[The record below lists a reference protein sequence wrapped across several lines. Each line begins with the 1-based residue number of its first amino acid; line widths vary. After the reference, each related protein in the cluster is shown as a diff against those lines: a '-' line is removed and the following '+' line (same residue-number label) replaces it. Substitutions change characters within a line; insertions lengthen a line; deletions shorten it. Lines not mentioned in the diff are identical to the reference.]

1 MKALAIVPS
10 KQRPELFQKVC
21 RPFIDSLGIDTILI
35 LEREDYDKYDYPN
48 KLMLERSNAGIWYAL
63 SQGKR
68 YAEENGYDVVFKID
82 DDVSAVGNIADDL
95 EDILSYFVSHKSL
108 GAVVFPYDFE
118 FYAKSNKLFTH
129 INKRVQTCYL
139 IRTTSFRPRESINT
153 FEDFYQFF
161 QMINNNEFTLF
172 CARHAI
178 KCKPVG
184 SGSGGHQ
191 VFDRKQQAQEEIKL
205 FQKIDPT
212 VGVII
217 KEDKR
222 WYYEPKLTGEQYKS
236 KKI

>member
-1 MKALAIVPS
+1 M
-10 KQRPELFQKVC
+10 
-21 RPFIDSLGIDTILI
+21 DNLGIDVLLI
-35 LEREDYDKYDYPN
+35 LEKDDYEKYDYPN

-63 SQGKR
+63 SEGKR

-82 DDVSAVGNIADDL
+82 DDVTSVGSISEDL
-95 EDILSYFVSHKSL
+95 QMVLSYFEKYPNL

-118 FYAKSNKLFTH
+118 FYARSNKLFTH

-139 IRTTSFRPRESINT
+139 IRTSSFRPMDGINT
-153 FEDFYQFF
+153 FEDFFQFF
-161 QMINNNEFTLF
+161 QIIQNNEFTLF

-191 VFDRKQQAQEEIKL
+191 AFDRKQQAEKEIKV
-205 FQKIDPT
+205 FQAIDPT
-212 VGVII
+212 VQVIV
-217 KEDKR
+217 KEDRR
-222 WYYEPKLTGEQYKS
+222 WYYEPKLVGEQYKA

>member
-1 MKALAIVPS
+1 MKALAIIPS
-10 KQRPELFQKVC
+10 KRRPDLFQKVC
-21 RPFIDSLGIDTILI
+21 RPFVDSLGVDTLLI
-35 LEREDYDKYDYPN
+35 LEKEDYDNYDYPN
-48 KLMLERSNAGIWYAL
+48 KLMLEKSNAGIWYAL
-63 SQGKR
+63 SEGKR

-95 EDILSYFVSHKSL
+95 QDILSYFAKHKSL

-139 IRTTSFRPRESINT
+139 IRTSSFRPRQEVNT

-191 VFDRKQQAQEEIKL
+191 AFDRKQQAEKEIKL
-205 FQKIDPT
+205 FQEIDPT
-212 VGVII
+212 VGII
-217 KEDKR
+217 VKEDKR
-222 WYYEPKLTGEQYKS
+222 WYYEPKLTGEQYKA